1 MLKKILLAV
10 LVALPMMVS
19 AQTVKIGLVDTQ
31 AVMTVLPSYT
41 EAQTKLETIAKQYEE
56 ASKNLQTELQRL
68 YEEYQQLGKDALP
81 AIRERKEQDIVECEQ
96 KIQSFNQKAREDLGK
111 QQEALMSPII
121 ANVQS
126 AIQSV
131 GKEGGYAIIQELG
144 AVYYYGAPAEDITP
158 AVKAK
163 LGVK

>member
-1 MLKKILLAV
+1 MLKKIVLAV

-68 YEEYQQLGKDALP
+68 YEEYQQLGKDARP
-81 AIRERKEQDIVECEQ
+81 AIRAHPRNISD
-96 KIQSFNQKAREDLGK
+96 
-111 QQEALMSPII
+111 
-121 ANVQS
+121 
-126 AIQSV
+126 
-131 GKEGGYAIIQELG
+131 
-144 AVYYYGAPAEDITP
+144 
-158 AVKAK
+158 
-163 LGVK
+163 